1 MTAILEQLQGLVAAA
16 EIPAGTLGVALI
28 LGLFGLMVVGLVLGQ
43 ELAFVLGG
51 AGVIVGWLAWGTPG
65 VTIAMTKIY
74 DQMQSY
80 SMVAIPMFVLMANFL
95 THSKVAD
102 GLFESIRYLLGPLKG
117 GLGLAVI
124 LVSTVFAATTGIVG
138 ASVVTMGMLSLPVLL
153 RSGYKPSL
161 ACGMVCAGGSLGILI
176 PPSIMLVSMGSY
188 AEVSVGKIFFA
199 AIVPGL
205 SLSLGYII
213 YLMVVCH
220 IHPDW
225 GPAMSPEELAEMP
238 LKKRITGSL
247 INLIPPLI
255 LIFGVLGSIFGGI
268 ATPTEAAGIGALFSL
283 ILAIFYKQFS
293 WKMLY
298 ESLIDTAKT
307 TAMVFIILFGA
318 AAFTGVFM
326 SLDGDQIIADW
337 VLSMG
342 IGKWGAFAIMM
353 VIMFLLGMFIDWL
366 GIVMIV
372 FPIFLPIMDTF
383 GFDRLWLVA
392 VSATL
397 LQTCFMTPPFGFAL
411 FYVKGILPPS
421 IKIQEVYRGV
431 IPFIIIICIVT
442 ALCAVFPPLVSWLPS
457 LLACFS
463 PKATRSDGGPSFG
476 PLFSFVHFQRTAGL
490 PETLRPGLKHPA
502 AADQPLHK
510 GRGRVRQEAAGRVI
524 LLDLPGVHH
533 QCAGPQFQGFRDV
546 VGHKQD
552 GDAALPV
559 DAQELILQLAP
570 GDLVHRAERLVHQQ
584 KLRTGGQR
592 PGDAHPLALSAG
604 EGAGIPPRQR
614 RVQPHLLQQ
623 GSDFFSA
630 LLPLPF
636 LHAGDGGHIGNVLL
650 HGHVG
655 KQAHVLDGVADAAA
669 QGHRVDSGH
678 ILPLDQDSARV
689 RRQQAVYQLQH
700 GGLSAAGP
708 ADDRHKCA
716 RLHIQ
721 REVPQNGLGAEGL
734 GDAFKANDRLGHIT
748 PPAGPSGAGSPWPHP
763 ARPGP
768 PPPPG
773 S

>member
-199 AIVPGL
+199 AMVPGL

-307 TAMVFIILFGA
+307 TARVFIILFGA

-442 ALCAVFPPLVSWLPS
+442 ALCAVFPPLVTWLPS
-457 LLACFS
+457 MLAS
-463 PKATRSDGGPSFG
+463 
-476 PLFSFVHFQRTAGL
+476 
-490 PETLRPGLKHPA
+490 
-502 AADQPLHK
+502 
-510 GRGRVRQEAAGRVI
+510 
-524 LLDLPGVHH
+524 
-533 QCAGPQFQGFRDV
+533 
-546 VGHKQD
+546 
-552 GDAALPV
+552 
-559 DAQELILQLAP
+559 
-570 GDLVHRAERLVHQQ
+570 
-584 KLRTGGQR
+584 
-592 PGDAHPLALSAG
+592 
-604 EGAGIPPRQR
+604 
-614 RVQPHLLQQ
+614 
-623 GSDFFSA
+623 
-630 LLPLPF
+630 
-636 LHAGDGGHIGNVLL
+636 
-650 HGHVG
+650 
-655 KQAHVLDGVADAAA
+655 
-669 QGHRVDSGH
+669 
-678 ILPLDQDSARV
+678 
-689 RRQQAVYQLQH
+689 
-700 GGLSAAGP
+700 
-708 ADDRHKCA
+708 
-716 RLHIQ
+716 
-721 REVPQNGLGAEGL
+721 
-734 GDAFKANDRLGHIT
+734 
-748 PPAGPSGAGSPWPHP
+748 
-763 ARPGP
+763 
-768 PPPPG
+768 
-773 S
+773 

>member
-1 MTAILEQLQGLVAAA
+1 MAAIMQQLQAWVSASGILSDQMAVIMIGL
-16 EIPAGTLGVALI
+16 
-28 LGLFGLMVVGLVLGQ
+28 LFGLMVVGLVLGQ

-51 AGVIVGWLAWGTPG
+51 AGVIIGWLAWGGPG

-205 SLSLGYII
+205 SLSLCYII

-225 GPAMSPEELAEMP
+225 GPAMSAEELAEMP
-238 LKKRITGSL
+238 LKKRISGSL

-255 LIFGVLGSIFGGI
+255 LIFAVLGSIFGGI
-268 ATPTEAAGIGALFSL
+268 ATPTEAAGMGAIFAL

-293 WKMLY
+293 WEMMK

-326 SLDGDQIIADW
+326 SLDGDQIIANW
-337 VLSMG
+337 VLGMG
-342 IGKWGAFAIMM
+342 IGKWGAFAIMC
-353 VIMFLLGMFIDWL
+353 VIVFILGMFIDWL

-372 FPIFLPIMDTF
+372 FPIFLPIMDQF

-392 VSATL
+392 VIATL

-411 FYVKGILPPS
+411 FYVKGILPGD
-421 IKIQEVYRGV
+421 IKIQEVYKGV

-442 ALCAVFPPLVSWLPS
+442 VLCAVFPPLVTWLPS
-457 LLACFS
+457 MLAS
-463 PKATRSDGGPSFG
+463 
-476 PLFSFVHFQRTAGL
+476 
-490 PETLRPGLKHPA
+490 
-502 AADQPLHK
+502 
-510 GRGRVRQEAAGRVI
+510 
-524 LLDLPGVHH
+524 
-533 QCAGPQFQGFRDV
+533 
-546 VGHKQD
+546 
-552 GDAALPV
+552 
-559 DAQELILQLAP
+559 
-570 GDLVHRAERLVHQQ
+570 
-584 KLRTGGQR
+584 
-592 PGDAHPLALSAG
+592 
-604 EGAGIPPRQR
+604 
-614 RVQPHLLQQ
+614 
-623 GSDFFSA
+623 
-630 LLPLPF
+630 
-636 LHAGDGGHIGNVLL
+636 
-650 HGHVG
+650 
-655 KQAHVLDGVADAAA
+655 
-669 QGHRVDSGH
+669 
-678 ILPLDQDSARV
+678 
-689 RRQQAVYQLQH
+689 
-700 GGLSAAGP
+700 
-708 ADDRHKCA
+708 
-716 RLHIQ
+716 
-721 REVPQNGLGAEGL
+721 
-734 GDAFKANDRLGHIT
+734 
-748 PPAGPSGAGSPWPHP
+748 
-763 ARPGP
+763 
-768 PPPPG
+768 
-773 S
+773 